1 MCWYRVS
8 EMGREGLGYWL
19 DYRLSGGFWRRLLDF
34 GDENL
39 VLCICFELSVSY
51 LMERRIY

>member
-34 GDENL
+34 GDENM